1 MIYVNLIET
10 VRQIKNHVEVVAT
23 IEDEDGKQTLGISDF
38 FLLNSE
44 QLPEDEDE
52 LCYYLEDKELDWNS
66 FIPVSSDHFL
76 LVA

>member
-23 IEDEDGKQTLGISDF
+23 IENEDGKQTLGISDF

-44 QLPEDEDE
+44 QLPDDEDK
-52 LCYYLEDKELDWNS
+52 LCYYLEDKELDWEL
-66 FIPVSSDHFL
+66 FIPVWSDDV
-76 LVA
+76 LVSA